1 MEHRV
6 VGSQLAR
13 RIGLAGAVV
22 ALAIGP
28 GNPGTAADP
37 YQLTSVESQFAE
49 THTKSHGR
57 KLQAL
62 PIRIGLDAAM
72 TGTAGQS
79 GLAIERGARLA
90 IAEINEAGGLLG
102 RELELV
108 VKNHRG
114 IPARGIDNI
123 EAFAG
128 LANLVA
134 VIGGLHTPVALA
146 EIDSIHRHRII
157 YLGPWAAGTPI
168 VDNGYQPNYV
178 FRISARDEFVGSFLV
193 KKAVGRGLRK
203 PGLLLWRTG
212 WGRSNYRAIMD
223 ALPEHG
229 IHHAGVAWFNTSQRH
244 MAKELQS
251 LLDAGA
257 DSILLVA
264 NAGEGLAVLR
274 AMAALPPQKRVPIL
288 SHWGMTGGDVFSR
301 DPRLFDE
308 VDLTFLQTYSFFTPT
323 APAKSRKLV
332 DRYCVVFKVCGS
344 LGAIVSP
351 VGTAHAYDLVHILAR
366 AIRAAGTI
374 DRKQVRAALERID
387 RHDGLVRTYAPP
399 FTPDRHDALD
409 KSDFRMSR
417 YTVSGA
423 IVPHDLVETQ

>member
-1 MEHRV
+1 MRRRV
-6 VGSQLAR
+6 FGSYIAQGAGLAG
-13 RIGLAGAVV
+13 IGLALIVGLGAPPLV
-22 ALAIGP
+22 
-28 GNPGTAADP
+28 ADP
-37 YQLTSVESQFAE
+37 YRAASIE
-49 THTKSHGR
+49 TETEDARR
-57 KLQAL
+57 KARSRELQTL

-72 TGTAGQS
+72 TGSAGQS

-90 IAEINEAGGLLG
+90 ISEINKAGGVLG
-102 RELELV
+102 RKLELV

-128 LANLVA
+128 LSNLVA

-146 EIDSIHRHRII
+146 EIESIHRNRII

-168 VDNGYQPNYV
+168 VDNGYKPNYV
-178 FRISARDEFVGSFLV
+178 FRVSARDEYVGSFLV
-193 KKAVGRGLRK
+193 KNAVGRGLRK

-223 ALPEHG
+223 ALPDFG
-229 IHHAGVAWFNTSQRH
+229 ITHAGVEWFNTSQRQVSR
-244 MAKELQS
+244 ELKT

-264 NAGEGLAVLR
+264 NASEGLAVLR
-274 AMAALPPQKRVPIL
+274 AMAALPPQRRVPIL
-288 SHWGMTGGDVFSR
+288 SHWGITGGDIFSR
-301 DPRLFDE
+301 DPRLFDD
-308 VDLTFLQTYSFFTPT
+308 VDLTFLQTYSFFAPT
-323 APAKSRKLV
+323 APAKNRKLV
-332 DRYCVVFKVCGS
+332 DHYCKAFKVCGS

-351 VGTAHAYDLVHILAR
+351 VGTAHAYDLVHMLGR
-366 AIRAAGTI
+366 AIKAAGTI
-374 DRKQVRAALERID
+374 DREQVRAALERID
-387 RHDGLVRTYAPP
+387 RHEGLVRTYNPP

-409 KSDFRMSR
+409 TSDFHMSR

-423 IVPHDLVETQ
+423 IVPDDLVETQ